1 MSMLGLDSDGNLIA
15 EGGEHSSRALW
26 PKPFVSLATIIR
38 NASDQE
44 SIPVVENLHVAP
56 LLFREDTFDPVTR
69 VRRGRLYRNDR
80 GTQPRKWRNV
90 MGNPDPT
97 APADVYLCTYA
108 PAHWAVV
115 NGYPQSAGAQLALG
129 AGSAC
134 SVWDVVMVERITGRA
149 DLITLRARSTL
160 GLLPAASEL
169 AISDHSRERV
179 QKTIA
184 AAVDASHRLLPDATV
199 DACRH
204 AAVAAVGAWLHPE
217 LGDRALHKDLGDLLN
232 MLEGRSVE
240 KPAVVLN
247 VGRILARLHSR
258 TKPNEQAAR
267 GVRINEDADGEAAI
281 SMLGLLLRELR
292 VRPAIT
298 AARVTG

>member
-1 MSMLGLDSDGNLIA
+1 MTMLGLDLDGNLIA

-26 PKPFVSLATIIR
+26 PRPFVSLATIIR
-38 NASDQE
+38 SASDQAE
-44 SIPVVENLHVAP
+44 IPAAENLQVAP

-69 VRRGRLYRNDR
+69 VRRGRLYWNDL
-80 GTQPRKWRNV
+80 GTQPRKWHNV
-90 MGNPDPT
+90 MGNLDPT

-115 NGYPQSAGAQLALG
+115 RGDLQSAGTQLALG
-129 AGSAC
+129 VGSAY
-134 SVWDVVMVERITGRA
+134 SVWDVVMVERIAGRA
-149 DLITLRARSTL
+149 DLLTLRARSTL
-160 GLLPAASEL
+160 GLLPQANEL

-179 QKTIA
+179 QKAIT
-184 AAVDASHRLLPDATV
+184 AAVDASHRLLADATV

-204 AAVAAVGAWLHPE
+204 AAVAAVGAWLYPE
-217 LGDRALHKDLGDLLN
+217 VGDRALHRDLGDLLK
-232 MLEGRSVE
+232 MVEDRAAE
-240 KPAVVLN
+240 KPVVVLN

-292 VRPAIT
+292 ARPAL
-298 AARVTG
+298 AVAQVAS